1 MVARYVE
8 YMNIISKEQLII
20 FIWLG
25 YLMNQTVF
33 VNLHLKVWTI
43 LVFTQNVNTCNRC
56 AKSEYPAICRWLLT
70 HETQSSI

>member
-8 YMNIISKEQLII
+8 YMNIISKDQLII

-33 VNLHLKVWTI
+33 RK
-43 LVFTQNVNTCNRC
+43 FTP
-56 AKSEYPAICRWLLT
+56 KSMNNISIYTKCEYL
-70 HETQSSI
+70 Q